1 MLPGQWPF
9 HNTALLQNPLVLH
22 YPLPLPG
29 IRAPPPPIARYPWQQ
44 QQQQHQHHLS
54 GASSPISAGA
64 ATDQVNN
71 AISWGRLPPP
81 PRKSPPWWNWSPDG
95 QKKQPSRPR
104 PRPPWREKGPNLM
117 EGDIAV
123 DADEE
128 GSENGTM
135 ASYILHVHHKYNRTE
150 RLRESLSFQNQFR
163 LGIRFDV
170 YPEKRWSNN
179 TIAYQIS
186 SEYGKYIVQI
196 VLVLRRASCDVPLQK
211 LLL

>member
-104 PRPPWREKGPNLM
+104 PPWREKGPNLM

-135 ASYILHVHHKYNRTE
+135 ASYILQYTYIISITGLKDCVNPFLFRTSFAWAFASMFTPKRGGATTRSPT
-150 RLRESLSFQNQFR
+150 RLAR
-163 LGIRFDV
+163 
-170 YPEKRWSNN
+170 N
-179 TIAYQIS
+179 TAS
-186 SEYGKYIVQI
+186 IVQI